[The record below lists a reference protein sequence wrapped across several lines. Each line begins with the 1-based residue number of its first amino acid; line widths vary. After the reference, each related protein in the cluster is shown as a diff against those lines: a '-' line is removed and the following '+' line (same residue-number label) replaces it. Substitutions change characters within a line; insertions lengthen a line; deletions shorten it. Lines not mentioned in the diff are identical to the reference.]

1 MRSLLAGF
9 SLAAM
14 VLMGAAHALGQGQSG
29 GSAPSTPS
37 APSNSPGTNTRPR
50 TPSRPSDQM
59 RGPVFV
65 SGRVITELGRAAT
78 EPVSVELNCGM
89 RPIQVIHTDLGGYF
103 TFTLGGGGFQSNIDF
118 SASNE
123 SPQSFPSNM
132 NNMPTRFGGNSLAGC
147 ELRVSVPGYHPMN
160 YTVTQHSDMGRV
172 EVGTLRLT
180 RIASSKGT
188 GISVTSLMVPK
199 DASKEFERALKELQD
214 NKPEKA
220 VPHLEKAVALYDKF
234 AAAWHELGRIYQSR
248 GLEEKAVQSFE
259 TAIAADP
266 EYIPP
271 LLSLATVQIQNR
283 EWEKGAETAGKVLAL
298 DHSVGFASF
307 LQAVGNYNLNNL
319 DAAERSAHEADK
331 DPSADLPQVHALL
344 AQIYL
349 QKQDYPQAANQ
360 MRTYLQESPD
370 GQFAEQMR
378 QDLAEIEQWVD
389 KQPEEP
395 ASAPAESAEAA
406 PSP

>member
-1 MRSLLAGF
+1 
-9 SLAAM
+9 
-14 VLMGAAHALGQGQSG
+14 
-29 GSAPSTPS
+29 
-37 APSNSPGTNTRPR
+37 
-50 TPSRPSDQM
+50 
-59 RGPVFV
+59 
-65 SGRVITELGRAAT
+65 
-78 EPVSVELNCGM
+78 
-89 RPIQVIHTDLGGYF
+89 
-103 TFTLGGGGFQSNIDF
+103 
-118 SASNE
+118 
-123 SPQSFPSNM
+123 
-132 NNMPTRFGGNSLAGC
+132 
-147 ELRVSVPGYHPMN
+147 
-160 YTVTQHSDMGRV
+160 
-172 EVGTLRLT
+172 
-180 RIASSKGT
+180 
-188 GISVTSLMVPK
+188 
-199 DASKEFERALKELQD
+199 
-214 NKPEKA
+214 

-259 TAIAADP
+259 TAIASDP

-307 LQAVGNYNLNNL
+307 LQAVSNYNLNNL
-319 DAAERSAHEADK
+319 DAAERSAQEADK
-331 DPSADLPQVHALL
+331 DPNASLPQVHALL

-378 QDLAEIEQWVD
+378 QDLAEIEQWAD

-395 ASAPAESAEAA
+395 ANAPAESAEAA

>member
-1 MRSLLAGF
+1 
-9 SLAAM
+9 
-14 VLMGAAHALGQGQSG
+14 
-29 GSAPSTPS
+29 
-37 APSNSPGTNTRPR
+37 
-50 TPSRPSDQM
+50 M

-65 SGRVITELGRAAT
+65 SGRVLTELGRAAT

-89 RPIQVIHTDLGGYF
+89 RPVQVIHTDLGGYF

-123 SPQSFPSNM
+123 SPQSFGSSM
-132 NNMPTRFGGNSLAGC
+132 NNLPSRFGGNSLAGC
-147 ELRVSVPGYHPMN
+147 ELRVSVAGYHPLSH
-160 YTVTQHSDMGRV
+160 TITQHSDMGRV

-180 RIASSKGT
+180 RIAAMKGT

-199 DASKEFERALKELQD
+199 EASKEFERALKELQN

-220 VPHLEKAVALYDKF
+220 VPHLEKAVAVYDKF

-248 GLEEKAVQSFE
+248 GLQEKAVTAFE
-259 TAIAADP
+259 AAIGADP

-271 LLSLATVQIQNR
+271 LLSMATIHIQNR
-283 EWEKGAETAGKVLAL
+283 EWEKGGETAGKVLAL
-298 DHSVGFASF
+298 DHSIGFASF
-307 LQAVGNYNLNNL
+307 LQAVSSYNMNNL
-319 DAAERSAHEADK
+319 EAAERSAQEADK
-331 DPSADLPQVHALL
+331 DPNAKLPQVHALL

-349 QKQDYPQAANQ
+349 QRQDYPQAASQ

-389 KQPEEP
+389 EEPKQP
-395 ASAPAESAEAA
+395 ASAPAESAEPA
-406 PSP
+406 PGL